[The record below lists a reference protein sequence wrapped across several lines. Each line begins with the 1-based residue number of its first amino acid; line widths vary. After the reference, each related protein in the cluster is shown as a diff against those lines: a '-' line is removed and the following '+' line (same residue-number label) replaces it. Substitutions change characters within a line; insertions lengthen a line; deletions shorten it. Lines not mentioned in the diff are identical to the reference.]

1 MNAPLTLPVIELRP
15 LWPML
20 VIVLTAGVVLLLD
33 LVPPRERKEHLGFV
47 SALGVIAAL
56 VVTYW
61 MTFAGAGELR
71 GFRGMV
77 VLDGFA
83 LFFNI
88 VIGYATGLML
98 LLSMDYIRREGQ
110 ERIARITADV
120 GEGDLAGSVRDV
132 RRAVREID
140 GSEGVRVRVAG
151 GGLELH
157 RTFRGLGFAFL
168 LALFLIYMI
177 LAAQFESFVLPV
189 VVLLAVPLSLI
200 GAILLL
206 AVTGN
211 GLDTMSLIGIVVLA
225 GIAVNNAILMVDAIG
240 RGRADGMPQR
250 AAIEAAG
257 RARLRPIVMT
267 SSTTILGLLPMAV
280 GLGSGAELRAPLAVA
295 VIGGMATSTVLVL
308 IVVPVVYQRIA
319 GGRA

>member
-1 MNAPLTLPVIELRP
+1 MEHAEIAWHALDADEVLGKLDSNA
-15 LWPML
+15 
-20 VIVLTAGVVLLLD
+20 GGLD
-33 LVPPRERKEHLGFV
+33 AAEAERRLARFGPNRLERRPPR
-47 SALGVIAAL
+47 SAL
-56 VVTYW
+56 
-61 MTFAGAGELR
+61 R
-71 GFRGMV
+71 
-77 VLDGFA
+77 
-83 LFFNI
+83 
-88 VIGYATGLML
+88 
-98 LLSMDYIRREGQ
+98 
-110 ERIARITADV
+110 
-120 GEGDLAGSVRDV
+120 
-132 RRAVREID
+132 
-140 GSEGVRVRVAG
+140 
-151 GGLELH
+151 
-157 RTFRGLGFAFL
+157 
-168 LALFLIYMI
+168 I